1 MKCIRIELE
10 KYGVI
15 TGDKDFLSFLAKAC
29 ELAGVELESYGYEDS
44 SEAYRIAE
52 EMKRELVKIKL
63 RGE

>member
-44 SEAYRIAE
+44 SEAYRIA
-52 EMKRELVKIKL
+52 KR
-63 RGE
+63 